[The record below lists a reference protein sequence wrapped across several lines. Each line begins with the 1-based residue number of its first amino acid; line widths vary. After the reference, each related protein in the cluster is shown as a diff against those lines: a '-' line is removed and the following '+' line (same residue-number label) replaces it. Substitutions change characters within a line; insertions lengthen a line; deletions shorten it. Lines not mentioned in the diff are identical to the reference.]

1 MDHIG
6 LPPSDS
12 GQTKNIAAKTAKSCG
27 RRHGLLFE
35 LSKNRMLYLMFVPVA
50 LYFILFAYIPMTG
63 IVMAFKD
70 FNYKGGIWMSPW
82 NGLENFKY
90 FFVSG
95 KAWLVTRNTVMYNVV
110 FLACYTIFSIIAA
123 ILISEMT
130 GKYFKK
136 IAQSF
141 MFLPYFISWVVVAA
155 FAYNFLNYDYG
166 FINNLL
172 KSLGGKP
179 VDFYSNSNYWYFILP
194 FLYVWKW
201 VGFGSVLYL
210 AAIMG
215 MDQECFE
222 AATIDGANVFQKI
235 RYITL
240 PMLRPTVIIL
250 VLLGVGKIMRGEFD
264 MFYNLIG
271 KNSLLINSTD
281 IIDTFVFRSLVS
293 NPDFGMASSAGL
305 YQSVLCFVIILV
317 FNGLAR
323 RFDRESALF

>member
-1 MDHIG
+1 
-6 LPPSDS
+6 
-12 GQTKNIAAKTAKSCG
+12 
-27 RRHGLLFE
+27 
-35 LSKNRMLYLMFVPVA
+35 
-50 LYFILFAYIPMTG
+50 
-63 IVMAFKD
+63 
-70 FNYKGGIWMSPW
+70 
-82 NGLENFKY
+82 
-90 FFVSG
+90 
-95 KAWLVTRNTVMYNVV
+95 
-110 FLACYTIFSIIAA
+110 
-123 ILISEMT
+123 
-130 GKYFKK
+130 
-136 IAQSF
+136 

-166 FINNLL
+166 FINNIL
-172 KSLGGKP
+172 KDLGKAP
-179 VDFYSNSNYWYFILP
+179 IDFYSNGTFWYFILP
-194 FLYVWKW
+194 LLYIWKW

-250 VLLGVGKIMRGEFD
+250 VLLGVGRIMRGEFD

-271 KNSLLINSTD
+271 KNSLLINSTE

-323 RFDRESALF
+323 KIDRDAALF